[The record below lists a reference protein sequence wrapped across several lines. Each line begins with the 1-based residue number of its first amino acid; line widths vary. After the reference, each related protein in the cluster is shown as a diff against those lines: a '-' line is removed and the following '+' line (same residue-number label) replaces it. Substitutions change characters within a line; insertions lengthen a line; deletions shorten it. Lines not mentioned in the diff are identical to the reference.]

1 MTTNVERLDGSPM
14 RRVLTWRDGFRF
26 AINIAIGLFLT
37 LGYTVGAIGT
47 WLTIA
52 LWVFAGLIAF
62 LQNHFFAEMAAMF
75 RNRSGGIPV
84 YAYEGWK
91 SRFAPLGAV
100 ATFGYW
106 MGWSF
111 SLSVESSAL
120 GLLVQQAFFPDFK
133 WHIDVAGQEIGL
145 PHLIAIGCLAVTW
158 ALNYFGVKLTRDVIK
173 VIAALYLI
181 GIATLVIGTFAS
193 PTVDFDIARLSL
205 RGSPGW
211 RELVVW
217 FYVTAWTIYGTG
229 MCATFAP
236 EYKDPVRDTA
246 KALKSSAMFML
257 ALYFVIPLTVAGS
270 LGEKVIGA
278 NPITYIGI
286 AFDQI
291 LGGFGWLGTL
301 PIIASFLIS
310 MMTATADGGRALY
323 GIARSGSTI
332 KQLGVLNRYG
342 VPGRALT
349 LDALLNTFI
358 IVFLGAPI
366 SILLASNL
374 GYILAMT
381 LAVGAFVLL
390 RRDYPEAD
398 RPLRLR
404 HQWVYGAVALFLFN
418 VFVLVV
424 GIASPGLAGYGGL
437 RDTLTGVG
445 VLLVGVVLFAYRQKV
460 QDRGRIQW
468 RVKDDTS
475 PNSERTGVKT

>member
-1 MTTNVERLDGSPM
+1 MTTNTEGLDGSPM

-37 LGYTVGAIGT
+37 LGYTIGAIGT
-47 WLTIA
+47 WLTIG
-52 LWVFAGLIAF
+52 LWLVAGLVAF
-62 LQNHFFAEMAAMF
+62 LQNHLFAEMAALF

-91 SRFAPLGAV
+91 SRLAPLGAI

-120 GLLVQQAFFPDFK
+120 GLLVQQAFFPDFE
-133 WHIDVAGQEIGL
+133 WHVHIANQEIGL
-145 PHLIAIGCLAVTW
+145 PHLIAIACLAVTW
-158 ALNYFGVKLTRDVIK
+158 ALNYFGVKITRDVVK
-173 VIAALYLI
+173 VIATLYLI
-181 GIATLVIGTFAS
+181 GLATLVIGTFSS
-193 PTVDFDIARLSL
+193 PTVNFDIARLSL
-205 RGSPGW
+205 QGSPGW

-236 EYKDPVRDTA
+236 EYKDPVRDTS

-257 ALYFVIPLTVAGS
+257 ALYFIVPLTVAGS
-270 LGEKVIGA
+270 LGEKTIGA

-323 GIARSGSTI
+323 GIAQSGSTI
-332 KQLGVLNRYG
+332 RQLGVLNRYG

-349 LDALLNTFI
+349 LDAVLNTFI

-381 LAVGAFVLL
+381 LAIGAFVLL
-390 RRDYPEAD
+390 RRDHPEAD
-398 RPLRLR
+398 RPIRLR
-404 HQWVYGAVALFLFN
+404 QTWIYVAVVLFSFN
-418 VFVLVV
+418 LFVLVV

-437 RDTLTGVG
+437 RDTLTGLG

-460 QDRGRIQW
+460 QDRGRIRW
-468 RVKDDTS
+468 RVKDEALPTR
-475 PNSERTGVKT
+475 ERTGVNT